1 MSSSVIRVALVQLY
15 SEPLSVASNFTKA
28 ESFIRDAASQG
39 AHIAVLP
46 EYHLTSW
53 APQDPRFLACCE
65 QSPLYLE
72 RYQAL
77 AKELA
82 IAIVPG
88 TLVEHRA
95 ETSDLVNIA
104 YFISDGG
111 EVLSRYQKKN
121 LWHNERPHLVADPSE
136 HKAFD
141 TALGGGCRVGM
152 LVCWDLAFPEAMREL
167 VRDGARVVIIPAFWL
182 MDQYRDRTGSVINLE
197 SERVFLDSVVVARAC
212 ESSAAVV
219 FVNAGGPKPSAKGE
233 DQSMSFCGASQVGMP
248 LLGSQGRLGAEEGM
262 SVVDVDLD
270 TLDAAEGG
278 YKVRADLGRE
288 GWHYGYSLVK
298 EGEIG

>member
-1 MSSSVIRVALVQLY
+1 MFKSSLY
-15 SEPLSVASNFTKA
+15 SPLSPEANFAKA
-28 ESFIRDAASQG
+28 ESYLRDAASQG
-39 AHIAVLP
+39 AHLAVLP

-53 APQDPRFLACCE
+53 APHDPDFVACCKK
-65 QSPLYLE
+65 SPLYLE
-72 RYQAL
+72 KYQSL

-88 TLVEHRA
+88 TLVEHQPK
-95 ETSDLVNIA
+95 TDDLVNIA
-104 YFISDGG
+104 YFISTRG

-121 LWHNERPHLVADPSE
+121 LWHNERPHLVPNPSA
-136 HKAFD
+136 HQAFD
-141 TALGGGCRVGM
+141 TELGDGCRVGM

-167 VRDGARVVIIPAFWL
+167 VRDGARVVIIPAFWM
-182 MDQYRDRTGSVINLE
+182 MDQYRDRSGRVLNPQ

-219 FVNAGGPKPSAKGE
+219 FVNAGGPKQEGQVDGE
-233 DQSMSFCGASQVGMP
+233 REDEGMSYCGVSQVGMP

-262 SVVDVDLD
+262 SVVNVDLD

-278 YKVRADLGRE
+278 YKVRQDLGTE

-298 EGEIG
+298 QDEVV